1 MSRKPS
7 YDRDDVIR
15 RACYM
20 FWKRGWAGTSL
31 KDLEVT
37 LNLNPGSFYAAFGS
51 KDALYKL
58 TLDQYVADNLA
69 TLTEL
74 EQTHGPL
81 GALKAFLHHVIQ
93 DKTAAAQAC
102 MLSKTVLELS
112 THAHPLADHANELL
126 EGVEKDY
133 SKLFDK
139 AQARDLI
146 GAVHDPRS
154 LARRYMSDLL
164 GMRISAERSG
174 YDASATAYEIEKSLS
189 RL

>member
-7 YDRDDVIR
+7 YDRDVVIR
-15 RACYM
+15 RACFM

-31 KDLEVT
+31 KDLEAT

-58 TLDQYVADNLA
+58 ALDQYVSDNLA
-69 TLTEL
+69 TLTDL
-74 EQTHGPL
+74 EQSHGPL
-81 GALKAFLHHVIQ
+81 GALKAFLHHVIE

-126 EGVEKDY
+126 VGVEKY
-133 SKLFDK
+133 FESLFGK
-139 AQARDLI
+139 AQACEQI
-146 GAVHDPRS
+146 GAAHNPDS

-164 GMRISAERSG
+164 GMRISAERSSSG
-174 YDASATAYEIEKSLS
+174 ASATAYEIEKSLS